1 MDEAL
6 IPRFTH
12 TLKYSYTLF
21 FQTRKLLVVLYRVF
35 YFETCQQE
43 TGRLTSLVNGIFIE
57 PVEAVRE
64 GKRLPGS
71 IVILLLV
78 FILDDDNATLNGT
91 PQSGLPT
98 MSAEEER
105 GVVRVKVKVRNCG
118 DRAAGRNPNQTHT
131 QRDGNTTTLSI
142 PRSPARP
149 ADSVWLHVC
158 VCRRAFYQPQSSCP
172 SRLLRWHLSCLHIV
186 TAS

>member
-1 MDEAL
+1 M
-6 IPRFTH
+6 
-12 TLKYSYTLF
+12 
-21 FQTRKLLVVLYRVF
+21 
-35 YFETCQQE
+35 
-43 TGRLTSLVNGIFIE
+43 TSLVNGIFIE

-64 GKRLPGS
+64 GKRVPGS

-118 DRAAGRNPNQTHT
+118 DRAAGRNPNHTHT
-131 QRDGNTTTLSI
+131 HSGMETQQHSAFHVVQPGQQTVSGCMSASI
-142 PRSPARP
+142 VELFISH
-149 ADSVWLHVC
+149 SLHVH
-158 VCRRAFYQPQSSCP
+158 RFTSLASQLFTHRDRIIII
-172 SRLLRWHLSCLHIV
+172 RLQKMCNKLVLIHI
-186 TAS
+186 